1 MLNSVTFNEGTRTHS
16 NKKAYTSPN
25 STIMTY
31 VDAKDLALNYSG
43 IVGRPMLNKL
53 VFLDDRKI
61 TSLLISS
68 REHIT
73 EVFSAWWQNG
83 NNNDKAI
90 IRNKGS
96 KNFEVFVMSYNP
108 SVEKVIYYLRLTKYI
123 ELGK

>member
-1 MLNSVTFNEGTRTHS
+1 
-16 NKKAYTSPN
+16 
-25 STIMTY
+25 MTY
-31 VDAKDLALNYSG
+31 TDAVDLALSYSG
-43 IVGRPMLNKL
+43 IIGKPMLNRL

-68 REHIT
+68 REHIN

-83 NNNDKAI
+83 NNNEKAI
-90 IRNKGS
+90 IRNRKA

-108 SVEKVIYYLRLTKYI
+108 SVEKIIYYLRLTKYI

>member
-1 MLNSVTFNEGTRTHS
+1 
-16 NKKAYTSPN
+16 
-25 STIMTY
+25 MTY
-31 VDAKDLALNYSG
+31 IDAEDVALTYSG
-43 IVGRPMLNKL
+43 IIGKPMLNKM

-68 REHIT
+68 REHIY

-83 NNNDKAI
+83 NDNQKAI
-90 IRNKGS
+90 MRNKKG

-108 SVEKVIYYLRLTKYI
+108 SIEKVIYYLRLTKYI